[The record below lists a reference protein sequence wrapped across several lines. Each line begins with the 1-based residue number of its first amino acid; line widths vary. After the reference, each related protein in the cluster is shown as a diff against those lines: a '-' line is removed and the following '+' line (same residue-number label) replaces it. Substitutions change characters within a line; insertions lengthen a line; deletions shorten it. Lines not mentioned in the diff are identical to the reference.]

1 MHLNISD
8 FERTT
13 DHTAMTLARQ
23 FFESARMRVN
33 VGQWLQGQVHGWLL
47 ELFPFRSLQNN
58 TISFIIVLSLIVTMI
73 LHFSGKKGVKKN

>member
-33 VGQWLQGQVHGWLL
+33 VGQ
-47 ELFPFRSLQNN
+47 
-58 TISFIIVLSLIVTMI
+58 
-73 LHFSGKKGVKKN
+73 